1 MTTTLTLVAIVP
13 PGIRL
18 GNIVEVG
25 TNQAAA
31 CPLSLDV
38 SD

>member
-31 CPLSLDV
+31 FPLSLDV